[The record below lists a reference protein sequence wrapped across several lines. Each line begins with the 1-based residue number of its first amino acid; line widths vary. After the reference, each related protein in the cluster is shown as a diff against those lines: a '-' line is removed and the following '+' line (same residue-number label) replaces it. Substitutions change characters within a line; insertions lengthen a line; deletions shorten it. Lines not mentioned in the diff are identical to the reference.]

1 MRMVVPSDRVSNLE
15 ERAAWS
21 APRVTTS
28 GQMTLR
34 EKDMAKEW
42 TAQGVKPRILGYISI
57 GESVPDVI
65 TTWLGFGLGLGLAR
79 GWSRHH
85 ASCVKRSCVSS
96 AYVWP
101 TWPPAMAALTGR

>member
-1 MRMVVPSDRVSNLE
+1 M
-15 ERAAWS
+15 
-21 APRVTTS
+21 TTS

-65 TTWLGFGLGLGLAR
+65 TTWSGLGLGVGL
-79 GWSRHH
+79 GL
-85 ASCVKRSCVSS
+85 
-96 AYVWP
+96 
-101 TWPPAMAALTGR
+101 ALTLILTLTLPLTLPLPLTLTLTQP